1 MHFLD
6 FSHTKIHRFTDSHIC
21 VSWKNLHNNIIIFI
35 LYIYYEEKMKI
46 QICVNL

>member
-35 LYIYYEEKMKI
+35 LYIYYD
-46 QICVNL
+46 QNPLSNFYVNV